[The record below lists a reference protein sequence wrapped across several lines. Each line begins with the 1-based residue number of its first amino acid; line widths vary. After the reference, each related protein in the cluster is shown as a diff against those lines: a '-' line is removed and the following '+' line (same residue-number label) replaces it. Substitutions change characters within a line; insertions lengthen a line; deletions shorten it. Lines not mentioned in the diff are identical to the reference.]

1 MNNYDGS
8 IVIGTEL
15 NTKDFDKK
23 YAELLRRQEK
33 EEIDLNIK
41 IENFEKM
48 QQDLEKLK
56 LEYEKFLAEMQ
67 NNPIDT
73 NGLPL
78 NDDVVDDLVTKQWQ
92 DYEIKI
98 DKLTAKL
105 EKQRDAVAK
114 QKNEY
119 NEIVQKVNDYEA
131 SLNKAAFS
139 QKDMTKGI
147 DNIGKNLK
155 QIIKRTI
162 QWGLAIFGIR
172 SAYMFIRQ
180 SMSTLSQYDDKLAI
194 DLEYIRYALA
204 SSIEPIIRKIIELVY
219 KLLGYLGYLIK
230 TWTGRNIFASANKG
244 LDSANKKAKE
254 LKKQLAGFDEM
265 NVLND
270 SSIGDAS
277 GVMPSVDLSKIQGN
291 PPKWLK
297 WIGKNGKKLLALV
310 LGLIAGLEAL
320 KLRLGGLKALGIG
333 ALIAGVVYAI
343 EGLIDYLKDPTWNN
357 FGKVIQGIGVALLG
371 LALIIG
377 GPAGLTVAIVGA
389 IVLVWGTIVKYWDK
403 IQAFLQ
409 KGIDWLSEKSD
420 WIHNKFGNTIGNIYD
435 LFVRQLQKTLDWFG
449 STMTRIKANF
459 DEIISFIRNVFT
471 GNWKAAWENVKNIFA
486 NIWGFIKDTFG
497 FVLNSLIDKARTIG
511 SSVGNVL
518 ASAFKAVI
526 NGILWTIET
535 MLNSPIRAV
544 NSLINLVNKLPGIN
558 LGKIPTFNLPRLAK
572 GGIINMPGKGVPIG
586 SAIGG
591 ESGREGVIPLTD
603 SQQMELLGQSIG
615 KYITINATIP
625 VYAYNRQVDRQIR
638 TIRAEN
644 DFAFNR

>member
-33 EEIDLNIK
+33 EEIDLNVK
-41 IENFEKM
+41 TENFEKM
-48 QQDLEKLK
+48 QQDLENLK
-56 LEYEKFLAEMQ
+56 LEYEKFLSEVQ
-67 NNPIDT
+67 ENPIDAE
-73 NGLPL
+73 GLPI
-78 NDDVVDDLVTKQWQ
+78 NDDVVDNLVTKQWQ
-92 DYEIKI
+92 DYETKI
-98 DKLTAKL
+98 DRLTAKL

-119 NEIVQKVNDYEA
+119 NEIIQKVNDYEA
-131 SLNKAAFS
+131 SLNKADFS
-139 QKDMTKGI
+139 QKDITKGI

-172 SAYMFIRQ
+172 SAYIFIRQ
-180 SMSTLSQYDDKLAI
+180 SMSTLSQYDEKLAA

-204 SSIEPIIRKIIELVY
+204 SAIEPIIRKIIELVY
-219 KLLGYLGYLIK
+219 KLLGYLGYLVK

-270 SSIGDAS
+270 SSAGDDS
-277 GVMPSVDLSKIQGN
+277 GAMPSVDLSKIQGN
-291 PPKWLK
+291 PPKWLER
-297 WIGKNGKKLLALV
+297 IGKNGKELLALI
-310 LGLIAGLEAL
+310 LGLIAGLESL
-320 KLRLGGLKALGIG
+320 KLGIGGLKALGIG
-333 ALIAGVVYAI
+333 MAIAGIIYSI
-343 EGLIDYLKDPTWNN
+343 QGLLGYLKEPTWKN
-357 FGKVIQGIGVALLG
+357 FGKTIQGIGVAIAGVGIIVGG
-371 LALIIG
+371 L
-377 GPAGLTVAIVGA
+377 PAIIVGA
-389 IVLVWGTIVKYWDK
+389 IVLIWGTIVKYWDK

-409 KGIDWLSEKSD
+409 KGIDWLSGKSD

-435 LFVRQLQKTLDWFG
+435 LFVRQLQRTLDWFS

-459 DEIISFIRNVFT
+459 DEIISFVKNVFA

-518 ASAFKAVI
+518 ASAFKSVI
-526 NGILWTIET
+526 NGILRTIET

-572 GGIINMPGKGVPIG
+572 GGIINMPGRGVPVG
-586 SAIGG
+586 NAIGG
-591 ESGREGVIPLTD
+591 ERGQEGVIPLTD
-603 SQQMELLGQSIG
+603 SQQMALLGEAIG
-615 KYITINATIP
+615 KYVTINATIP
-625 VYAYNRQVDRQIR
+625 VYAYNRVVDRQIKR
-638 TIRAEN
+638 IKAED
-644 DFAFNR
+644 DFAYNR

>member
-1 MNNYDGS
+1 MKEYDGS
-8 IVIGTEL
+8 IVIGTEID
-15 NTKDFDKK
+15 TKNFDKK
-23 YAELLRRQEK
+23 YAELLRRKEK
-33 EEIDLNIK
+33 EEIALNIK

-48 QQDLEKLK
+48 QEELGLLKQEYDRFLE
-56 LEYEKFLAEMQ
+56 ETQ

-78 NDDVVDDLVTKQWQ
+78 DDDVVDDLVTKQWEN
-92 DYEIKI
+92 YETKI
-98 DKLTAKL
+98 DSLTLKL

-119 NEIVQKVNDYEA
+119 SEIVQKVKDYEA
-131 SLNKAAFS
+131 SLNKADFS
-139 QKDMTKGI
+139 QRDITKGI
-147 DNIGKNLK
+147 NDIGKNLK
-155 QIIKRTI
+155 RIIKHTI

-180 SMSTLSQYDDKLAI
+180 SMSTLSQYDEKLAA

-204 SSIEPIIRKIIELVY
+204 STLEPLIRKIIDLVY
-219 KLLGYLGYLIK
+219 RLLQYLGYIAYQ
-230 TWTGRNIFASANKG
+230 WTGRNIFENANKG
-244 LDSANKKAKE
+244 LNKAVGNAKE

-265 NVLND
+265 NILTDNST
-270 SSIGDAS
+270 SSGKAS
-277 GVMPSVDLSKIQGN
+277 PSVDLSKTQGN
-291 PPKWLK
+291 PPKWIK
-297 WIGKNGKKLLALV
+297 WIAANGDKLLAIIAGLLV
-310 LGLIAGLEAL
+310 GLEAL
-320 KLRLGGLKALGIG
+320 KLKLNGLKVLGIG
-333 ALIAGVVYAI
+333 ILITGVVYAI
-343 EGLIDYLKDPTWNN
+343 QGLIKYLKDPTWNN
-357 FGKVIQGIGVALLG
+357 FGKTIQGIGVALLG

-377 GPAGLTVAIVGA
+377 GPAGVTVAIVGA

-409 KGIDWLSEKSD
+409 KGIDWLSGKSD
-420 WIHNKFGNTIGNIYD
+420 WIHNKFGNTLGNIYD
-435 LFVRQLQKTLDWFG
+435 LFVRQLQRTLDWF
-449 STMTRIKANF
+449 SSVMTRIKANF
-459 DEIISFIRNVFT
+459 DEIISFVKNVFA

-486 NIWGFIKDTFG
+486 NIWGFIKDTFS

-572 GGIINMPGKGVPIG
+572 GGIINMPGRGVPVG
-586 SAIGG
+586 NAIGG
-591 ESGREGVIPLTD
+591 ERGQEGIIPLTD
-603 SQQMELLGQSIG
+603 SQQMALLGEAIG
-615 KYITINATIP
+615 KYITINANITNTMNGRVISRELQRIS
-625 VYAYNRQVDRQIR
+625 N
-638 TIRAEN
+638 ESN
-644 DFAFNR
+644 FAFNK